1 MGKLDNKV
9 ALVTGGSRGIGKAIS
24 LLLAKEGAKI
34 GLNYN
39 RSANEA
45 NAVADEIKALGS
57 DAVVVQADVSDAA
70 SARNLV
76 KQVLEHFGT
85 IDILVNNAGITRDMF
100 FKKLTDEAWHEVIRT
115 NLDSV
120 FYVTSAAVPAM
131 MDKKYGRI
139 ISISSFVGQKGNLAQ
154 TNYAATKAG
163 LIGFTKSLALELAR
177 NNITV
182 NTINPGFMGTEM
194 VLSIKEEVQ
203 QKLLTQVPM
212 GRFGTPEE
220 VAEAVLFLAAD
231 SSGAYITGQQ
241 INVNGGIYM

>member
-9 ALVTGGSRGIGKAIS
+9 ALVTGGSRGIGKAIA
-24 LLLAKEGAKI
+24 LLLAKEGAKV

-39 RSANEA
+39 RSADEA
-45 NAVADEIKALGS
+45 NAVADQIRALGS
-57 DAVVVQADVSDAA
+57 EAFVAQADVSDATA
-70 SARNLV
+70 ARGLV

-85 IDILVNNAGITRDMF
+85 IDILVNNAGITRDSF
-100 FKKLTDEAWHEVIRT
+100 FKKLTDEAWHEVIKT

-120 FYVTSAAVPAM
+120 YYITSAAVPAM
-131 MDKKYGRI
+131 LAKNYGRI

-163 LIGFTKSLALELAR
+163 LIGFSKSLALELAR

-212 GRFGTPEE
+212 GRFGTPAE

>member
-57 DAVVVQADVSDAA
+57 EAFVVQADVGDAA

-120 FYVTSAAVPAM
+120 YYVTSAAVPAM
-131 MDKKYGRI
+131 LDKKYGRI

-203 QKLLTQVPM
+203 QKLLTQVPI

-231 SSGAYITGQQ
+231 SSGSYITGQQ

>member
-57 DAVVVQADVSDAA
+57 EAFVVQADVSDAA

-120 FYVTSAAVPAM
+120 YYVTSAVVPTM

-177 NNITV
+177 SNITV
-182 NTINPGFMGTEM
+182 NT
-194 VLSIKEEVQ
+194 
-203 QKLLTQVPM
+203 
-212 GRFGTPEE
+212 
-220 VAEAVLFLAAD
+220 
-231 SSGAYITGQQ
+231 
-241 INVNGGIYM
+241 

>member
-9 ALVTGGSRGIGKAIS
+9 ALVTGGSRGIGKAIA

-39 RSANEA
+39 RSADEA
-45 NAVADEIKALGS
+45 NAVADQIKALGS
-57 DAVVVQADVSDAA
+57 EAVVVQADVGDAT

-76 KQVLEHFGT
+76 KQVLDHFGT
-85 IDILVNNAGITRDMF
+85 LDILVNNAGITRDMF

-120 FYVTSAAVPAM
+120 YYVTSAAVPAM
-131 MDKKYGRI
+131 LAKNYGRI

-163 LIGFTKSLALELAR
+163 LIGFSKSLALELAR

-231 SSGAYITGQQ
+231 SSGSYITGQQ

>member
-9 ALVTGGSRGIGKAIS
+9 ALVTGGSRGIGKAIV

-39 RSANEA
+39 RSADEA
-45 NAVADEIKALGS
+45 NAVADQVKTLGS
-57 DAVVVQADVSDAA
+57 EAVVVQGDVGDAT

-76 KQVLEHFGT
+76 KQVLDHFGT
-85 IDILVNNAGITRDMF
+85 LDILVNNAGITRDMF

-120 FYVTSAAVPAM
+120 YYVTSAAVPAM
-131 MDKKYGRI
+131 LAKNYGRI

-154 TNYAATKAG
+154 TNYAATKAA
-163 LIGFTKSLALELAR
+163 LIGFSKSLALELAR

-194 VLSIKEEVQ
+194 VLSIREEVQ
-203 QKLLTQVPM
+203 QKLLTQVPI

-231 SSGAYITGQQ
+231 SSGSYITGQQ

>member
-9 ALVTGGSRGIGKAIS
+9 ALVTGGSRGIGKAIA
-24 LLLAKEGAKI
+24 LLLAKEGAKV

-39 RSANEA
+39 RSADEA
-45 NAVADEIKALGS
+45 NAVADQVKALGS
-57 DAVVVQADVSDAA
+57 EALVVQGDVGDAA
-70 SARNLV
+70 SARSLV
-76 KQVLEHFGT
+76 KQVLDHFGT
-85 IDILVNNAGITRDMF
+85 LDILVNNAGITRDMF

-120 FYVTSAAVPAM
+120 YYVTSAAVPAM
-131 MDKKYGRI
+131 LAKNYGRI

-154 TNYAATKAG
+154 TNYAATKAA
-163 LIGFTKSLALELAR
+163 LIGFSKSLALELAR

-203 QKLLTQVPM
+203 QKLLTQVPI

-231 SSGAYITGQQ
+231 SSGSYITGQQ